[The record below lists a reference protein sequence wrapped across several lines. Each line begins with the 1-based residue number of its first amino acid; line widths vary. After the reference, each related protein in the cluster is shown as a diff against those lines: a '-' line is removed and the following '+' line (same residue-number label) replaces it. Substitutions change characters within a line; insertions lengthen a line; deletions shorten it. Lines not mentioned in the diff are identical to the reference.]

1 MPYETPDQFD
11 SRRFVQLARTE
22 IEEETKGM
30 SPGQIVQYYRT
41 YPYEAPHA
49 EIDAT
54 RLPWWGE
61 GSGGDPHGAV
71 DGNFDC
77 IGFVRRVRREMAAER
92 EGAAGNEARGQR
104 MSSMA
109 KAATGKRRDEIE

>member
-1 MPYETPDQFD
+1 MPCETPDQFD
-11 SRRFVQLARTE
+11 SRRFVQLARAE

-54 RLPWWGE
+54 RLPWWG
-61 GSGGDPHGAV
+61 SGNGDACGAAG
-71 DGNFDC
+71 GNFDC
-77 IGFVRRVRREMAAER
+77 IAFVRWVREKMTAER
-92 EGAAGNEARGQR
+92 EGAAG
-104 MSSMA
+104 S
-109 KAATGKRRDEIE
+109 DP